1 MKVSIPTENGVL
13 AAKYAKQAAPELQR
27 NGHPIV
33 SFPIHIEDVP
43 TNAKSLAFVF
53 YDDDAIPVGGFTWIH
68 WIAANLPVETTD
80 IPENASQTGAI
91 SMVQGNNSTAGG
103 YTGETDLTITQHYVG
118 PYPPDK
124 DHDYTFKLY
133 ALDTELPLQ
142 PGYWLNAFYKASEG
156 HVLATAKAVVIG
168 KK

>member
-27 NGHPIV
+27 KGHPIV

-53 YDDDAIPVGGFTWIH
+53 YDNDAIPVSGFTWIH

-80 IPENASQTGAI
+80 VPENASQTGAI
-91 SMVQGNNSTAGG
+91 SMVQGNNSTAGS
-103 YTGETDLTITQHYVG
+103 YVGETGLTINQHYVG
-118 PYPPDK
+118 PYPPNK

-133 ALDTELPLQ
+133 ALDTELPLK
-142 PGYWLNAFYKASEG
+142 PGYWLNDFYKASEG